1 MLSKVYKA
9 NPAERNYSPAEVSS
23 TEVVPISDN
32 PDLARIQRS
41 QSAGYY
47 RICSP
52 GKFRP

>member
-1 MLSKVYKA
+1 MLSKVYEA
-9 NPAERNYSPAEVSS
+9 NPAERNYSPAEVSG
-23 TEVVPISDN
+23 TGVVPISDH

-52 GKFRP
+52 GKFGP